1 MAVLRRCSMSRR
13 CLWLAVPLV
22 AGHFGCLALPA
33 ATLAVGV
40 PILMPICGGGYEAV
54 AVAGATGRSG
64 TNSMIAP
71 DAAEIPP
78 QIANGTN
85 QLPPSPRT

>member
-1 MAVLRRCSMSRR
+1 MFHRCSMPRR

-22 AGHFGCLALPA
+22 AGHLGCLALPA

-40 PILMPICGGGYEAV
+40 PILMPICGGGYEA
-54 AVAGATGRSG
+54 AAATGWIGRSG
-64 TNSMIAP
+64 TASMIAP
-71 DAAEIPP
+71 EMAETVP